1 MTDVNRM
8 DRTWLCSVLFTDIA
22 NYSSQ
27 SVELQMK
34 WKNRFNGYLAEA
46 IRDVPESER
55 VILDTGD
62 GAAICFLGAP
72 EAAMFAALELCR
84 SFVLDER
91 EQQPGL
97 RVRIGINLGPVK
109 LVKDIN
115 GALNAIGDG
124 INAGQRI
131 MSFASEN
138 QILVSQSYFEVVSR
152 VSDDYKQMFQLKGVQ
167 TDKHIRE
174 HTVYHLTPPGSETRP
189 AAVTNADG
197 RAIPSTPGSAASA
210 ASHEDRP
217 RKNSMLPWLVAGAAL
232 IALAAAGAWH
242 FYGSSAPAQP
252 IANATP
258 AAQIQTTAPSPEPA
272 AKAITPAPSAP
283 PAPSKSEPV
292 AKTTSAQPKAEPKAV
307 LAPAA
312 PASSASLAPP
322 SADAKAAYDDGMRLI
337 DEDKAAE
344 AARRFDDA
352 IRAKPDYVDAY
363 VGRAEARRLL
373 VQYDLSVQ
381 DCDKVIQLKADD
393 PRGYNCRGFG
403 HQMLKQLEAALP
415 DYNEAIRLNPNFRI
429 AYEHR
434 GTTYELLQQYDR
446 AVQDYSQAIRLAP
459 RNALFYVRR
468 GTAYSSLK
476 QYDKA
481 IRDYTEA
488 IRLEPNNA
496 NAYRLRALAEEA
508 SGDTAGAAADR
519 DRRKESRKN
528 KFK

>member
-1 MTDVNRM
+1 MADVNRM
-8 DRTWLCSVLFTDIA
+8 ERTWLCSVLFMDIA
-22 NYSSQ
+22 KYSSQ

-34 WKNRFNGYLAEA
+34 WKSRFNGYLAEA

-72 EAAMFAALELCR
+72 EAAMFAALQLCR

-97 RVRIGINLGPVK
+97 RVRLGINLGPVK

-138 QILVSQSYFEVVSR
+138 QILVSQSFFEVVSR
-152 VSDDYKQMFQLKGVQ
+152 LSDDYKQLFELKGVEK
-167 TDKHIRE
+167 DKHVRE
-174 HTVYHLTPPGSETRP
+174 HTVYHLTPPGSEKREPTV
-189 AAVTNADG
+189 ANADG
-197 RAIPSTPGSAASA
+197 QAIPSTAQRGSSAKSAST
-210 ASHEDRP
+210 
-217 RKNSMLPWLVAGAAL
+217 LWVVGGAAVVV
-232 IALAAAGAWH
+232 LAAAGAWR
-242 FYGSSAPAQP
+242 FYGASAP
-252 IANATP
+252 ATP
-258 AAQIQTTAPSPEPA
+258 AATVTPAVQDQPSVPNPEPA
-272 AKAITPAPSAP
+272 AKAATPAPSP
-283 PAPSKSEPV
+283 
-292 AKTTSAQPKAEPKAV
+292 QPKAEPKLVAT
-307 LAPAA
+307 PAA
-312 PASSASLAPP
+312 SASSPAQASPTPP
-322 SADAKAAYDDGMRLI
+322 SADAKAAYDEGMRLI

-373 VQYDLSVQ
+373 LQYDLSVE
-381 DCDKVIQLKADD
+381 DCNKIIQLKADE
-393 PRGYNCRGFG
+393 PRGYNCRGFA
-403 HQMLKQLEAALP
+403 HQLLKQFEAALP
-415 DYNEAIRLNPNFRI
+415 DFNEAIRLNPNFAI

-434 GTTYELLQQYDR
+434 GTTYNLLEKYDR
-446 AVQDYSQAIRLAP
+446 AVEDYSQALRVAP
-459 RNALFYVRR
+459 RNPLFYIRR
-468 GTAYSSLK
+468 GNAYSSLK

-481 IRDYTEA
+481 IRDYTEV

-508 SGDTAGAAADR
+508 SGDAAGAAADR
-519 DRRKESRKN
+519 DRRKENRKN
-528 KFK
+528 KSK